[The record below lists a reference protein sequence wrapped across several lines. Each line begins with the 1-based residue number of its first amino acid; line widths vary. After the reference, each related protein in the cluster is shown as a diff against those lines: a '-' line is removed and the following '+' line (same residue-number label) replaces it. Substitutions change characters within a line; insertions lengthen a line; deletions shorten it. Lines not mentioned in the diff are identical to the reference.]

1 MIRKVAMEF
10 LTRWKDEYNDVNT
23 VKQWKQVRNE
33 TSNWRNVVNV
43 VNNIQW
49 ELNTNNVFK
58 INIET
63 N

>member
-1 MIRKVAMEF
+1 MIRKAAMEF

-58 INIET
+58 MNIET

>member
-1 MIRKVAMEF
+1 MIRKAAMEF